1 MSREKVVFQAESAET
16 VTENIEEQISE
27 TARENSQTENGV
39 FVKGMALPFGETSRN
54 GVQYEKESVKEKA
67 DDLVGRPILFNHKQD
82 YGTGHILNIEVTDEG
97 MFYEGDI
104 NPNAE
109 MPNGVSVAE
118 AVERG
123 DIRSPSIQAFIEQTG
138 EEAEKSA
145 VIDDMQ
151 TEKVRVADF
160 IEISMVTVPGFPQAS
175 AMPEHLQRQGVKPI
189 TEALGIDRTK
199 IEQAD
204 YAYETGD
211 WVSWEF
217 GSGSSQGQI
226 TDRENEPGESLS
238 ASGNEREATEQEPV
252 YKMDEWDEEQEELTN
267 DVVKSQD
274 ELTEIDD
281 PRESEEQ
288 EENIAKEQYEFA
300 PVPTHVLYEDEEDAM
315 QRARNLGL
323 DDTHEHEMSGQIY
336 YMAGDNH
343 DEWLEA
349 IERENPTDREDTRS
363 EPFAGYDDFDDCIQ
377 QNSDKADPEAYCS
390 VIKRKTEQAQQLS
403 EAVEDVDTTPTD
415 EIANI
420 ASEVLEKIDD
430 SEYDNDGCA
439 TRTGLERANQLE
451 NQEDLSPDTINRM
464 VSFFARHDGNQEV
477 DDDADNKWEDC
488 GFVAWQLWGGDAG
501 REWAERKQEELEDA
515 REEGLNDISEDDNSM
530 TEQEEDNTEQEE
542 VKSEEFEQ
550 VPADDMYEL
559 VAGMHPQVEANDVSE
574 LLGEFDYDF
583 NVNALVDFVAKVVDE
598 ETNTVMDKMADMAE
612 GEMPDED
619 EPEEEG
625 DYGDDDEDDMEE
637 ENAEEENEDNPEDKG
652 KEELEEQVK
661 EQSDKIDQLEER
673 LETILDEDEGSSKQ
687 ESPSGEGEES
697 ILNRRPT
704 FKGLTDN

>member
-16 VTENIEEQISE
+16 VTENIEDQISE

-189 TEALGIDRTK
+189 TEALDIDENKVQENTQ
-199 IEQAD
+199 E
-204 YAYETGD
+204 ET
-211 WVSWEF
+211 
-217 GSGSSQGQI
+217 
-226 TDRENEPGESLS
+226 
-238 ASGNEREATEQEPV
+238 
-252 YKMDEWDEEQEELTN
+252 EEQEDSIKEKDT
-267 DVVKSQD
+267 
-274 ELTEIDD
+274 
-281 PRESEEQ
+281 
-288 EENIAKEQYEFA
+288 AKEQYEFA
-300 PVPTHVLYEDEEDAM
+300 PVPTHVLYDDEEDAM

-343 DEWLEA
+343 DEWLDA

-363 EPFAGYDDFDDCIQ
+363 EPFAGYDDFDDCVD

-390 VIKRKTEQAQQLS
+390 VIKRKTEKAKQMA
-403 EAVEDVDTTPTD
+403 ED
-415 EIANI
+415 E
-420 ASEVLEKIDD
+420 
-430 SEYDNDGCA
+430 
-439 TRTGLERANQLE
+439 
-451 NQEDLSPDTINRM
+451 
-464 VSFFARHDGNQEV
+464 
-477 DDDADNKWEDC
+477 
-488 GFVAWQLWGGDAG
+488 
-501 REWAERKQEELEDA
+501 
-515 REEGLNDISEDDNSM
+515 NDISEDDNSM

-542 VKSEEFEQ
+542 LKSEEFEQ
-550 VPADDMYEL
+550 VSADDMYEL
-559 VAGMHPQVEANDVSE
+559 VAGMHPQVEASDVSE

-637 ENAEEENEDNPEDKG
+637 ENTEEENEDNPEDKD

-661 EQSDKIDQLEER
+661 EQSDKINELEER

-697 ILNRRPT
+697 ILNRRPS

>member
-189 TEALGIDRTK
+189 TEALDID
-199 IEQAD
+199 
-204 YAYETGD
+204 
-211 WVSWEF
+211 
-217 GSGSSQGQI
+217 
-226 TDRENEPGESLS
+226 ENQV
-238 ASGNEREATEQEPV
+238 QENTQ
-252 YKMDEWDEEQEELTN
+252 EENEEQEGNKE
-267 DVVKSQD
+267 
-274 ELTEIDD
+274 
-281 PRESEEQ
+281 

-363 EPFAGYDDFDDCIQ
+363 EPFAGYDDFDDCVD

-430 SEYDNDGCA
+430 SEFDNDGCA

-515 REEGLNDISEDDNSM
+515 REEGLNNISEDDNSM
-530 TEQEEDNTEQEE
+530 TEQEENNTEQEE
-542 VKSEEFEQ
+542 LKSEEFQQ
-550 VPADDMYEL
+550 VSADDMYEL
-559 VAGMHPQVEANDVSE
+559 VAGMHPQVESGDVSE

-625 DYGDDDEDDMEE
+625 DYGDDDEDDTEE
-637 ENAEEENEDNPEDKG
+637 ENTEGENEDNPEDKE

-697 ILNRRPT
+697 ILNRRPS